1 MRNILVATDLTINS
15 AHAMDRAIQLA
26 DVTQARLHVF
36 HQAPDFR
43 LPGTKQNNEDL
54 FSNAAK
60 SKITEFIQQNKR
72 SANITFE
79 IHIESK
85 GRIHELIDEHAM
97 KIQADLVV
105 MGITNKSKDTPSFV
119 STTIERVIKT
129 GNYPVL
135 MVSRKVTGLYQKAL
149 FYLDMD
155 DLSGAAFNL
164 ASQFNP
170 KADFLLLPAF
180 NVLTESS
187 DGLWSRFRMKRYN
200 RRTGRFIDE
209 AKEVLKKHQGNPE
222 KIQYHDIRDR
232 GANLLLAEAQ
242 KQETDLVCIDLHRYT
257 ASLHLKVKG
266 FAGKLLEHPPS
277 DVLIMKRV

>member
-1 MRNILVATDLTINS
+1 M
-15 AHAMDRAIQLA
+15 
-26 DVTQARLHVF
+26 
-36 HQAPDFR
+36 
-43 LPGTKQNNEDL
+43 
-54 FSNAAK
+54 
-60 SKITEFIQQNKR
+60 
-72 SANITFE
+72 
-79 IHIESK
+79 
-85 GRIHELIDEHAM
+85 
-97 KIQADLVV
+97 
-105 MGITNKSKDTPSFV
+105 
-119 STTIERVIKT
+119 
-129 GNYPVL
+129 
-135 MVSRKVTGLYQKAL
+135 
-149 FYLDMD
+149 
-155 DLSGAAFNL
+155 
-164 ASQFNP
+164 
-170 KADFLLLPAF
+170 PAF